1 MRAAVAVAVAGG
13 GGGGIAGVVMWE
25 LRRGGIVSGR
35 LGATLDVFCFVV
47 CLSCQRGK
55 VDAWR
60 RLIGCD
66 YVVVMDLLNIET
78 TRMIRIKRRIG
89 RVLKSRVLS
98 RDSSIEASCF
108 PYYC

>member
-1 MRAAVAVAVAGG
+1 
-13 GGGGIAGVVMWE
+13 
-25 LRRGGIVSGR
+25 VSGG

-47 CLSCQRGK
+47 CLSYQRGRI
-55 VDAWR
+55 DAWR

-66 YVVVMDLLNIET
+66 YYVVVIDLLNIET
-78 TRMIRIKRRIG
+78 TRMIRTQRRIG